1 MEEWSLV
8 AFSCR
13 NVISC
18 RVPSLS
24 VFKASLFF
32 KFGSMLFMPSK
43 TDAVLQCCAA
53 AALRN
58 MICHRLQLTGCLS
71 KPDHLWGLLW
81 HLGDEGE
88 PENMAEAAQR
98 VSCNFGSNYRN
109 WRVLEGLCSFLASWL
124 TTVFLFFCFFFAG
137 AEALSGGW
145 GSITDR
151 SLGDLWPDTKDKLW
165 LTASAQLILG
175 TALYMREAGWVEGGC
190 ALPGDE
196 QYCVAV
202 WVLLGGGSW
211 KSYLGGWSLGI

>member
-124 TTVFLFFCFFFAG
+124 TTVFLFFCFF
-137 AEALSGGW
+137 LQV
-145 GSITDR
+145 
-151 SLGDLWPDTKDKLW
+151 LKHCLV
-165 LTASAQLILG
+165 
-175 TALYMREAGWVEGGC
+175 VEG
-190 ALPGDE
+190 ASQIE
-196 QYCVAV
+196 A
-202 WVLLGGGSW
+202 W
-211 KSYLGGWSLGI
+211 GICGQTQRISFDSQHRHS